1 MVPVG
6 IWMLGLAFISPA
18 ATAAAMAGFGA
29 IAGAAGALTGF
40 FQVGGGFAGSLAA
53 GTLFGDA
60 RTALVTQ
67 LPVVAALVIAVAL
80 LDFAR
85 SRKG

>member
-1 MVPVG
+1 
-6 IWMLGLAFISPA
+6 
-18 ATAAAMAGFGA
+18 
-29 IAGAAGALTGF
+29 LTGF

>member
-1 MVPVG
+1 IGV
-6 IWMLGLAFISPA
+6 WMLGIAFISPA

-53 GTLFGDA
+53 STLFGDA
-60 RTALVTQ
+60 LTAMTIQ
-67 LPVVAALVIAVAL
+67 LPVVAVLTIGVAL
-80 LDFAR
+80 IDRLRRPA
-85 SRKG
+85 